1 MPLTA
6 RQMIRRAIFGALAF
20 ATAVPALA
28 QHKLGPQ
35 GSFEAPKLAPAS
47 DEGEKNLK
55 RFQIP
60 TGWKGELWAAEPSVA
75 HGVAFDLVDDG
86 RVFVAESFRAWRGVP
101 DIRGIMPWLDEDLA
115 AKSVEDRLA
124 EMKRHL
130 TEEEM
135 KGYYKNTEI
144 VRLLRDTKGAGK
156 ADFSVVFAENFATP
170 LDGVASG
177 VLARGKDVWFAN
189 IPNIWKLHDED
200 GDGVADSRQS
210 ISYGHGIRVGFLG
223 HDLHGLTWGP
233 DGKLYFSIG
242 DRASM
247 LQTEGHLVGTPD
259 SGAAFRCNPDG
270 TEMEMFYRGLRN
282 PQQLVF
288 DEWGDLFTGDNNSD
302 GGDQARWTW
311 LMESGD
317 SGWRI
322 GWQFLEQPNARG
334 PWNSEKM
341 WYPQNDAQPAFL
353 TPPIKNITSG
363 PSGVSYYPG
372 TGLGPEWQ
380 GTYTLCDFRGSGAG
394 SGVMSFKH
402 KPKGA
407 SFEIVDDK
415 KMVWAIEATDAK
427 WGPDGAFW
435 VLDWV
440 DGWEPVGKG
449 RIYRFFDPT
458 TIGAASVKETQGLLK
473 DGFAQRKD
481 GELLK
486 LLAHANY
493 RVRQGAQFE
502 LAARGE
508 KGVPALIKLTKAGN
522 EVHARLHA
530 IWALGQIQAHAHKA
544 RRDASAP
551 ELDALL
557 PLLTDADAHIRAN
570 AARVLGDA
578 GYAKAYDVLVKGT
591 TDADAHVRALATI
604 ALGKLGR
611 REAVPALFAV
621 LKANADQDPH
631 IRYAAVTALVAVNDI
646 DTLLQAVKNPDDGVR
661 MGVLLALRRLQR
673 NEIGVFLDDSNPKIV
688 TEAARAIN
696 DEPISGAMDLL
707 AAHLGGPDLWPG
719 KLQPHRR
726 PFVRRALNANYR
738 HGTKETAARLAKFAT
753 DDAFPE
759 ELRAEAL
766 DALGEW
772 PKNSGRDRVTG
783 LWRPT
788 AFARDAKIPGDA
800 LQPLLP
806 QLLASAPDDVR
817 AAAARAAGELKSVS
831 ASATLARLVIEK
843 QGNAKTRA
851 AALTA
856 LSKLQTAD
864 YAPALAAAQNDP
876 DELVRKAAVKLSVDA
891 PPVATASAGSAP
903 VVANDPVAK
912 LASVIASGSLSEKQ
926 NAFAAIAK
934 LGSPSAD
941 AFLTQWMNDLLA
953 GKVAPE
959 LQLDVLDAAGARPAL
974 KPLVAKYEAA
984 LPKEK
989 EFDIN
994 PWKVCLTG
1002 GNAEDGKKVFFE
1014 KAEVS
1019 CVRCHKVGGEGGEV
1033 GPELTGVVGRKGRDY
1048 VVRSV
1053 LYPNA
1058 EIAQGFESVLV
1069 TVKNGTAYAGVIKSE
1084 TPEILEINSPEDGLL
1099 KLKKSD
1105 IESREK
1111 GLSGMPEGFGTVLT
1125 KQELRNLVEYLAST
1139 K

>member
-1 MPLTA
+1 
-6 RQMIRRAIFGALAF
+6 
-20 ATAVPALA
+20 
-28 QHKLGPQ
+28 
-35 GSFEAPKLAPAS
+35 
-47 DEGEKNLK
+47 
-55 RFQIP
+55 
-60 TGWKGELWAAEPSVA
+60 
-75 HGVAFDLVDDG
+75 
-86 RVFVAESFRAWRGVP
+86 
-101 DIRGIMPWLDEDLA
+101 
-115 AKSVEDRLA
+115 
-124 EMKRHL
+124 
-130 TEEEM
+130 
-135 KGYYKNTEI
+135 
-144 VRLLRDTKGAGK
+144 
-156 ADFSVVFAENFATP
+156 
-170 LDGVASG
+170 
-177 VLARGKDVWFAN
+177 
-189 IPNIWKLHDED
+189 
-200 GDGVADSRQS
+200 
-210 ISYGHGIRVGFLG
+210 
-223 HDLHGLTWGP
+223 
-233 DGKLYFSIG
+233 
-242 DRASM
+242 
-247 LQTEGHLVGTPD
+247 
-259 SGAAFRCNPDG
+259 
-270 TEMEMFYRGLRN
+270 
-282 PQQLVF
+282 
-288 DEWGDLFTGDNNSD
+288 
-302 GGDQARWTW
+302 
-311 LMESGD
+311 
-317 SGWRI
+317 
-322 GWQFLEQPNARG
+322 
-334 PWNSEKM
+334 M
-341 WYPQNDAQPAFL
+341 W
-353 TPPIKNITSG
+353 
-363 PSGVSYYPG
+363 
-372 TGLGPEWQ
+372 
-380 GTYTLCDFRGSGAG
+380 
-394 SGVMSFKH
+394 SFKH

-458 TIGAASVKETQGLLK
+458 TIGAASVKDTQALLK

-486 LLAHANY
+486 LLAHPNY

-508 KGVPALIKLTKAGN
+508 KSVPALVKLTRAGN

-530 IWALGQIQAHAHKA
+530 IWALGQIQARAHKA
-544 RRDASAP
+544 RRNLSAP

-557 PLLTDADAHIRAN
+557 PLMADADGHVRAN

-578 GYAKAYDVLVKGT
+578 GYLRAYDVLVKGT
-591 TDADAHVRALATI
+591 TDSDLHVQALATI

-611 REAVPALFAV
+611 REAVPTLFAE

-646 DTLLQAVKNPDDGVR
+646 ETLLAAVKNPDDGIR

-673 NEIGVFLDDSNPKIV
+673 NEIATFLDDSNPKIV

-696 DEPISGAMDLL
+696 DEPISGVMDLL

-726 PFVRRALNANYR
+726 PFIRRALNANYR
-738 HGTKETAARLAKFAT
+738 FGTPATAARLAGFAAN
-753 DDAFPE
+753 DAFPE

-788 AFARDAKIPGDA
+788 AFARDAKIPGAA
-800 LQPLLP
+800 LQPVLA
-806 QLLASAPDDVR
+806 QLLAGSPDDVR
-817 AAAARAAGELKSVS
+817 AAAARAVGELKLVS
-831 ASATLARLVIEK
+831 SSSSLAQLVIGK

-856 LSKLQTAD
+856 LSKLQTPE
-864 YAPALAAAQNDP
+864 YAVALAAAQNDTE
-876 DELVRKAAVKLSVDA
+876 ELVRKTAVKLSVDA
-891 PPVATASAGSAP
+891 PPVTAAAGVP
-903 VVANDPVAK
+903 MVANDPVAK
-912 LASVIASGSLSEKQ
+912 LAAVIATGSVSEKQ
-926 NAFAAIAK
+926 NAFAALAK
-934 LGSPSAD
+934 VAGPSAD
-941 AFLTQWMNDLLA
+941 EFLTRWMNDLLA

-959 LQLDVLDAAGARPAL
+959 LQLDVLDAAGAHPAL
-974 KPLVAKYEAA
+974 KPLVTQYQVA
-984 LPKEK
+984 LPTTAEN
-989 EFDIN
+989 DIN

-1002 GNAEDGKKVFFE
+1002 GNAEDGKKVFLE

-1019 CVRCHKVGGEGGEV
+1019 CVRCHKVNGEGGEV

-1048 VVRSV
+1048 VLRSV

-1125 KQELRNLVEYLAST
+1125 KQELRNLVEFLAST

>member
-6 RQMIRRAIFGALAF
+6 VQMIRRAVFGALAL
-20 ATAVPALA
+20 ATTAPALA

-35 GSFEAPKLAPAS
+35 GSFDAPKIAAAS

-55 RFQIP
+55 RFQLP
-60 TGWKGELWAAEPSVA
+60 TGWKGELWAAEPMVA

-115 AKSVEDRLA
+115 CKSVEDRLN

-130 TEEEM
+130 TPEEM
-135 KGYYKNTEI
+135 QGYYKNTEI
-144 VRLLRDTKGAGK
+144 VQLLRDTKGTGK
-156 ADFSVVFAENFATP
+156 ADFSSVFAQNFATP

-223 HDLHGLTWGP
+223 HDLHGLAWGP

-311 LMESGD
+311 LVEGGD

-380 GTYTLCDFRGSGAG
+380 GTYTLCDFRGSGTG

-407 SFEIVDDK
+407 SFEIVEDK
-415 KMVWAIEATDAK
+415 KMVWSIEATDAK

-449 RIYRFFDPT
+449 RIYRFYNPT
-458 TIGAASVKETQGLLK
+458 TIGAAIVKDTQTLLK
-473 DGFAQRKD
+473 DGFAQRKES
-481 GELLK
+481 ELIK
-486 LLAHANY
+486 LLAHPNY

-508 KGVPALIKLTKAGN
+508 KSVSALIKQTRAGN
-522 EVHARLHA
+522 DVHARLHA
-530 IWALGQIQAHAHKA
+530 IWALGQIQSHAHKA
-544 RRDASAP
+544 RRDASTP
-551 ELDALL
+551 ELDTLI
-557 PLLTDADAHIRAN
+557 PLLADADAHVRAN

-578 GYAKAYDVLVKGT
+578 GYLKAYDVLVKGT
-591 TDADAHVRALATI
+591 TDRDAHVQALATI

-611 REAVPALFAV
+611 REAVPALFAL

-631 IRYAAVTALVAVNDI
+631 IRHAAVTALVAVNDV
-646 DTLLQAVKNPDDGVR
+646 DTLIASVKNPDDGIR
-661 MGVLLALRRLQR
+661 MGVLLAMRRLQR
-673 NEIGVFLDDSNPKIV
+673 SEIATFLDDSNPKIV

-696 DEPISGAMDLL
+696 DEPIAGAMDLL

-726 PFVRRALNANYR
+726 PFIRRALNANYR
-738 HGTKETAARLAKFAT
+738 FGTKETAARLASFAAN
-753 DDAFPE
+753 DAFAE

-788 AFARDAKIPGDA
+788 AFARDAKIPSAA
-800 LQPLLP
+800 LQPVLA
-806 QLLASAPDDVR
+806 QLLAGSPDDVQ
-817 AAAARAAGELKSVS
+817 AAAARAAGELKLTSSSS
-831 ASATLARLVIEK
+831 ALAQLVIEK
-843 QGNAKTRA
+843 KGNAKTRA

-856 LSKLQTAD
+856 LSKLQTAE
-864 YAPALAAAQNDP
+864 YAAALAAAQNDTE
-876 DELVRKAAVKLSVDA
+876 ELVRKTAVKLSVDV
-891 PPVATASAGSAP
+891 PPAASAAVGEAP

-912 LASVIASGSLSEKQ
+912 LATVIATGSVSEKQ
-926 NAFAAIAK
+926 NAFAALAK
-934 LGSPSAD
+934 VTSPA
-941 AFLTQWMNDLLA
+941 AEKFLTRWMNDLLA

-959 LQLDVLDAAGARPAL
+959 LQLDVLDAAGAHPAL
-974 KPLVAKYEAA
+974 KPLVTQYEAA
-984 LPKEK
+984 LPKATEN
-989 EFDIN
+989 DIN
-994 PWKVCLTG
+994 PWKICLTG
-1002 GNAEDGKKVFFE
+1002 GNAEDGKKVFLE

-1019 CVRCHKVGGEGGEV
+1019 CVRCHKVNGEGGEV
-1033 GPELTGVVGRKGRDY
+1033 GPELTGVVGRKNREY
-1048 VVRSV
+1048 VLRSV

-1069 TVKNGTAYAGVIKSE
+1069 TLKNGTAYAGVIKSE

-1125 KQELRNLVEYLAST
+1125 KQELRNLIEFLAST